1 MRQYSGRVLGL
12 KDEKQSTKIQIGIL
26 KQKAILGK
34 IEEIST
40 QQKNVILFEEDLD
53 TTIVR
58 NVVNALVEKHEG
70 NCAVFTGNDNECCRF
85 ILGSKTLDCRE
96 MASKLRERFGAKC
109 GGGQVM
115 IQGSLEVDKESILQ
129 LFEEYICFSNMK

>member
-1 MRQYSGRVLGL
+1 M
-12 KDEKQSTKIQIGIL
+12 
-26 KQKAILGK
+26 
-34 IEEIST
+34 
-40 QQKNVILFEEDLD
+40 ILFEEDLD

-70 NCAVFTGNDNECCRF
+70 NCAVFTGNDNEGYRF

-109 GGGQVM
+109 GGSQVM

-129 LFEEYICFSNMK
+129 LFEE